1 MKLPSIPFSSAPTP
15 SPDTGTA
22 FVVATR
28 TSDTWPGWRLAPS
41 SSQTAPATARKPLRG
56 PWPSP
61 PGNRKACLA
70 LACTVGHACQVTAPY
85 RISELRCGTN
95 LGRKGRERE
104 RGNIAPGGGL
114 GALADALA
122 NDPALRFRAVCLG
135 LQKGAGNWRGG
146 GHRRVAGAK
155 PDGAMVQIVDQGD
168 QHARPAAQTVLVEDD
183 RDVALAQDIETDGQ
197 VRWVVGDCG
206 GVMHGRLCRRL
217 TAAEYLKFIAV
228 PTLPQLENAVARV
241 CGA

>member
-1 MKLPSIPFSSAPTP
+1 MKRPSIPFSSAPTP

-28 TSDTWPGWRLAPS
+28 TSDTCPGWRLARS
-41 SSQTAPATARKPLRG
+41 SSQTAPAAARKPLRG

-70 LACTVGHACQVTAPY
+70 LACTVGHACQMTAPY

-135 LQKGAGNWRGG
+135 LKKARAAG
-146 GHRRVAGAK
+146 
-155 PDGAMVQIVDQGD
+155 
-168 QHARPAAQTVLVEDD
+168 
-183 RDVALAQDIETDGQ
+183 
-197 VRWVVGDCG
+197 
-206 GVMHGRLCRRL
+206 
-217 TAAEYLKFIAV
+217 TAAAMGELRARHRTARWSRLSIRVISTPARRPKRSRSRTTG
-228 PTLPQLENAVARV
+228 TLLWRRTSRQTARF
-241 CGA
+241 GGL